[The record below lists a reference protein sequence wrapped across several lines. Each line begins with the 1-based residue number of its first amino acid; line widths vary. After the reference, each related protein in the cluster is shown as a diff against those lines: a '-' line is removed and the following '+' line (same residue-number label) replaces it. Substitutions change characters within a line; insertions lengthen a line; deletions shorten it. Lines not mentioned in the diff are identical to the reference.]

1 MVHTSSKT
9 RVQWRS
15 CSNKHLAYVF
25 QKCWPW
31 TITEK
36 SPTRKDWDR
45 AVFDIPMFD
54 KVVRT
59 RDSRQ
64 NALLHVFASGKHFT
78 HDVIHKYDK
87 TVDPVCPFCTCL
99 DSKHHRL
106 FHCTAFKEIRKK
118 HKKAIQWAAK
128 QSNDLKFFGLPAIQ
142 PTLWERIQIL
152 CPPSP
157 KWKLPPEDLEPWFL
171 FLDGSAYGQTRRDV
185 TISSWA
191 VVRAQF
197 MEHKFTKISSG
208 FTPSW
213 EHSSFRAEV
222 AAILE
227 ALQLRKFCHLFSDCQ
242 SAVDTV
248 KEFLTLQRNG
258 DSFPCVNHSD
268 LWFPIWE
275 LLAQRPHDAV
285 TITKVDAHRDTASIT
300 DPVLKW
306 YAAGN
311 NYTDLQAKAVVLNH
325 PIYRQFVKLEKDF
338 ATKSTLVSQYHDFI
352 CEMTEE
358 TYKLKPQRK
367 PQVKDA
373 GFVLP
378 NFEQWGPEN
387 GFQFLLPPFDELPN
401 GCPFGQTFYDRVR
414 EWFGLL
420 RWPKSTVG
428 VKPTP
433 HIGLLEMYFDFVL
446 TTRSESP
453 INIGKRPV
461 SIWRLLDEHPVLQQS
476 ETPLAKHT
484 YSWTCFWKWCVKHS
498 GVTLPFDFM
507 ERTTLNHVGY
517 TAMSTCVTCRPRL
530 ACSAS
535 SLAAWKFFHQP
546 DGRRRGL
553 NFPLRPLPQP

>member
-1 MVHTSSKT
+1 M
-9 RVQWRS
+9 
-15 CSNKHLAYVF
+15 
-25 QKCWPW
+25 
-31 TITEK
+31 
-36 SPTRKDWDR
+36 
-45 AVFDIPMFD
+45 
-54 KVVRT
+54 
-59 RDSRQ
+59 
-64 NALLHVFASGKHFT
+64 
-78 HDVIHKYDK
+78 
-87 TVDPVCPFCTCL
+87 
-99 DSKHHRL
+99 
-106 FHCTAFKEIRKK
+106 
-118 HKKAIQWAAK
+118 
-128 QSNDLKFFGLPAIQ
+128 
-142 PTLWERIQIL
+142 
-152 CPPSP
+152 
-157 KWKLPPEDLEPWFL
+157 
-171 FLDGSAYGQTRRDV
+171 
-185 TISSWA
+185 
-191 VVRAQF
+191 
-197 MEHKFTKISSG
+197 
-208 FTPSW
+208 
-213 EHSSFRAEV
+213 
-222 AAILE
+222 
-227 ALQLRKFCHLFSDCQ
+227 
-242 SAVDTV
+242 DTV
-248 KEFLTLQRNG
+248 KEFLMLQRNG

-275 LLAQRPHDAV
+275 LLARRPHGAV
-285 TITKVDAHRDTASIT
+285 TITKVDAHCDTASIT

-325 PIYRQFVKLEKDF
+325 PIYRHFVKLEKDF

-352 CEMTEE
+352 CAMTEE
-358 TYKLKPQRK
+358 TYKLKPQRN
-367 PQVKDA
+367 PQVQDA

-378 NFEQWGPEN
+378 DFEQWGPES

-401 GCPFGQTFYDRVR
+401 GCPFGQTFYERVR

-446 TTRSESP
+446 TTQSESP

-461 SIWRLLDEHPVLQQS
+461 SIWRLLDEHPVLQQT

-507 ERTTLNHVGY
+507 QRTTLNHIGY